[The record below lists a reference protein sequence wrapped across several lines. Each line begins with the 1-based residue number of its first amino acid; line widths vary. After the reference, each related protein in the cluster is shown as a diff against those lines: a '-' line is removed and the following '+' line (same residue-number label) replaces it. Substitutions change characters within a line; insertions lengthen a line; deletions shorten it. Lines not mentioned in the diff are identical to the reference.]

1 MQLNCDIKK
10 RGKIIA
16 NAKNFPYEL
25 EDNILTFEWEDMQHC
40 LDLENMEF
48 TRENDDLVRIVHM
61 MIKEITNDIANDF
74 QFNTVISKYRE
85 LTNAIYDWKNKKAEL
100 TEEDKNVFSF
110 AVISL
115 IKLMAPVTVHMSEE
129 IWHDLGNETSIH
141 DEKWCEWDE
150 NLAKASKITLVV
162 QVNGKVKDKI
172 EADEGLGN
180 DELKEVALASQKIKE
195 LTSGKEI
202 VKVIV
207 VPKKLVNIVV
217 KG

>member
-1 MQLNCDIKK
+1 M
-10 RGKIIA
+10 
-16 NAKNFPYEL
+16 
-25 EDNILTFEWEDMQHC
+25 
-40 LDLENMEF
+40 
-48 TRENDDLVRIVHM
+48 
-61 MIKEITNDIANDF
+61 
-74 QFNTVISKYRE
+74 
-85 LTNAIYDWKNKKAEL
+85 
-100 TEEDKNVFSF
+100 SF

-129 IWHDLGNETSIH
+129 IWTELGYIDSIH
-141 DEKWCEWDE
+141 TDEWCKWDE

-172 EADEGLGN
+172 EVDESVS
-180 DELKEVALASQKIKE
+180 DEKLKTAALSSEKIKE
-195 LTSGKEI
+195 ITTGKEI

>member
-1 MQLNCDIKK
+1 MVS
-10 RGKIIA
+10 
-16 NAKNFPYEL
+16 
-25 EDNILTFEWEDMQHC
+25 DNQNDLTKDYKLTFP
-40 LDLENMEF
+40 L
-48 TRENDDLVRIVHM
+48 TRENDDLVRTVHIAM
-61 MIKEITNDIANDF
+61 KGITNDIANDF

-85 LTNAIYDWKNKKAEL
+85 LTNAIYDWRSKKSDL
-100 TEEDKNVFSF
+100 NDEDKNVLSF
-110 AVISL
+110 AIISL

-129 IWHDLGNETSIH
+129 IWHDLGGVGSIH

-162 QVNGKVKDKI
+162 QINGKVKDKL
-172 EADEGLGN
+172 EADEGLNN
-180 DELKEVALASQKIKE
+180 DELQALALSSDRVKE
-195 LTSGKEI
+195 LTAGKEV